1 MPRLH
6 GATNVRVCPDI
17 ISDLVAGVFVGLHQ
31 RIRLIKLQ
39 QTTCWRFIFVRPK
52 FSPVQLVFRKRHGA
66 PHVTLARLQAA

>member
-17 ISDLVAGVFVGLHQ
+17 IFDLVAGVFVGLHR

-39 QTTCWRFIFVRPK
+39 QTSC
-52 FSPVQLVFRKRHGA
+52 
-66 PHVTLARLQAA
+66 